1 MHSTQAPTT
10 PWSSWLSQ
18 ELIENMPI
26 GVYVCDHD
34 GVLVAYNKHAATI
47 WAATPVLGDTQKKF
61 CGAHRLFLSDGT
73 YVPHDKTPLARV
85 VVDQQPVVF
94 EARVGRP
101 DGTQVHVQ
109 ANVSPLFDEQ
119 GVFVGFVNCVLDITD
134 RKREDA
140 ERVRLAEALHQ
151 TQKMEALGQLTS
163 GLAHDFNNL
172 LSAISGNLDL
182 ALRRIDD
189 PKAIRQLQNA
199 GMAAERGAK
208 LVSQIMAFS
217 RHQQLESQSAQ
228 LNGMISDIAA
238 ILERTLSG
246 GVMLSV
252 QLSSEDWA
260 VGVDRNQFELAI
272 MNLVLNARDASPDG
286 GTITIRTEVL
296 HAADLPKMLGLQP
309 GDYGRITVSD
319 TGSGIPGDIVA
330 KIFDPF
336 FTTKAI
342 GKGTGLGLS
351 MVRGLLTQ
359 LGGTV
364 TVESE
369 VGQGTQFDLY
379 VPRATAAGP
388 IAAVQDL
395 FVPGNGEP
403 VLIVDDD
410 PQLRD
415 VLAET
420 LRVVGYEP
428 VEADSGR
435 QALVMLAR
443 DDAPRL
449 MITDNAMPEMS
460 GAELIQQARS
470 LWPGLKIMMVSGDS
484 ARGVPV
490 DIPILRK
497 PFHMGALSRE
507 LARVLDGPGVG

>member
-182 ALRRIDD
+182 ALRRVED

-217 RHQQLESQSAQ
+217 RHQQLESQGAQ

-286 GTITIRTEVL
+286 GTITIRTEAL

-342 GKGTGLGLS
+342 GKGTGLTRTRNLKMARSAHAYVRGSTVQFYEWLDAHGAGKLPKGPPIWICGDCHLSATSAPLADAKGRVDIQIRDLDQTVIGNPAHDLIRLGLS
-351 MVRGLLTQ
+351 LASAARGSDLPGVITARMLEATDRGL
-359 LGGTV
+359 
-364 TVESE
+364 
-369 VGQGTQFDLY
+369 
-379 VPRATAAGP
+379 
-388 IAAVQDL
+388 
-395 FVPGNGEP
+395 
-403 VLIVDDD
+403 
-410 PQLRD
+410 
-415 VLAET
+415 
-420 LRVVGYEP
+420 
-428 VEADSGR
+428 
-435 QALVMLAR
+435 
-443 DDAPRL
+443 
-449 MITDNAMPEMS
+449 
-460 GAELIQQARS
+460 
-470 LWPGLKIMMVSGDS
+470 
-484 ARGVPV
+484 
-490 DIPILRK
+490 
-497 PFHMGALSRE
+497 
-507 LARVLDGPGVG
+507 